1 MIAAPTETSMPPVM
15 MMIVMPTPIS
25 AIGAVATSSGW
36 IEPGGEERR
45 GGEAR
50 GSTQS
55 TAMTPISTS
64 SWPVTGDGR
73 IRLRGLAAARR
84 RLAGRQAGIGPV
96 IDGGAHAACPFVVD
110 GAGGGGEHVDLGGV
124 GSELDG
130 GGAAADDLQPVGDA
144 QRLGQ
149 VGGHHQ
155 HGGAALGQLGDD
167 PVDLLL
173 GADVDAL
180 GRLGQHQHLR
190 PLDEL
195 AGQHDLL
202 RVAAGHRAD
211 RLPLVR
217 RLAPRAA

>member
-1 MIAAPTETSMPPVM
+1 MPPVM
-15 MMIVMPTPIS
+15 MTIVIPTPIS

-36 IEPGGEERR
+36 IDPAVRNAGVRN
-45 GGEAR
+45 AR
-50 GSTQS
+50 MTQM
-55 TAMTPISTS
+55 TAITPISTS
-64 SWPVTGDGR
+64 SWPVTGAGR
-73 IRLRGLAAARR
+73 IRLRASRTGVTGVVRDGHATSSVH
-84 RLAGRQAGIGPV
+84 GPR
-96 IDGGAHAACPFVVD
+96 
-110 GAGGGGEHVDLGGV
+110 GGGEHVDLGGV

-130 GGAAADDLQPVGDA
+130 GGAAPHHQQPVGDA

-149 VGGHHQ
+149 VRGDDE
-155 HGGAALGQLGDD
+155 HGRARFGQLGDD

-173 GADVDAL
+173 GPDVDAL
-180 GRLGQHQHLR
+180 RGLGQHQHLG

-217 RLAPRAA
+217 RAHRQPLDHVRGRPCARGPGPPTRRAATAA